1 MARRA
6 LGASFARRVFLPP
19 AVTEPFAFAMT
30 VFRRSPSAFA
40 SFRVTRTWTA
50 AEHAS
55 SQVTLTGTRPL
66 LTIFARLRDPSRIVP
81 LGAVRSSGAAA
92 ITPVGSES
100 DEADRPARVAVTRA
114 RSVEPT
120 SSPVGV

>member
-6 LGASFARRVFLPP
+6 LAASLPRRVFLPP

-40 SFRVTRTWTA
+40 SFRVTRTWTT

-66 LTIFARLRDPSRIVP
+66 LTILARLRDPSRIVP
-81 LGAVRSSGAAA
+81 LGAVRSAA

>member
-6 LGASFARRVFLPP
+6 LAVSLPRRVFLAP
-19 AVTEPFAFAMT
+19 ALTEPFAFPMT
-30 VFRRSPSAFA
+30 VFRRSPSVFA

-55 SQVTLTGTRPL
+55 LQVTLTGTRPL
-66 LTIFARLRDPSRIVP
+66 LTILARLRDPSRTVP
-81 LGAVRSSGAAA
+81 LGRVRSSGAAE
-92 ITPVGSES
+92 ITPVGPES

-120 SSPVGV
+120 SVPVGV